1 MPKKTLFKI
10 YIGQLPQ
17 LRSQHFDKLRDMW
30 DREFALMGFS
40 DDEFLWET
48 LTCFGCSAPLFQF
61 PPVALTRSN
70 FYEKLNDEDAS
81 FHSKLSRSP
90 TFANSNFVRVDYIHL
105 KTDHAVDLLKIVNG
119 LFVMV

>member
-48 LTCFGCSAPLFQF
+48 LTCFGRSAPLFQF
-61 PPVALTRSN
+61 PPVSLTRSN

-81 FHSKLSRSP
+81 FHFKL
-90 TFANSNFVRVDYIHL
+90 
-105 KTDHAVDLLKIVNG
+105 
-119 LFVMV
+119 